1 VVPGR
6 FGEGTSAIAEG
17 VVLVLAARRE
27 QQRPRNPQRDLQRDG
42 GIYKEQLGRG
52 PRCFVSGIDPLAD
65 LASEMF
71 VLHPAGYE
79 GPSRSE
85 LLALDRRQA
94 GC

>member
-1 VVPGR
+1 
-6 FGEGTSAIAEG
+6 
-17 VVLVLAARRE
+17 
-27 QQRPRNPQRDLQRDG
+27 
-42 GIYKEQLGRG
+42 
-52 PRCFVSGIDPLAD
+52 VSGIDALAD

-79 GPSRSE
+79 GRSRSE